1 MRKLKTSD
9 ITTSIAMPIKSGTLD
24 HIQAAYTEAVAE
36 AVKGVVGP
44 NYNSGTMYILNGLVN
59 TGSFPTY
66 NISAGSVFY
75 DGEVYLVDAANFT
88 LAGSQVAVAKI
99 VTTQLSGV
107 NADAVQFTDGIPRN
121 VHDIRKVVL
130 SADLA
135 GSGISNYV
143 SAVRI
148 NVNIPQLN
156 LTAGAG
162 ISVTGTY
169 PNLQVASTLENP
181 VILATSIFIGDLNS
195 SADLDTYTTLL
206 SGSSN
211 GLAGYRYTFPVAV
224 GHTNY
229 VPILVLQHDFITTV
243 ADADANYMCS
253 VQMGQRS
260 ATDLYFFIQTTATSN
275 TQNLWLKLILLKSSI
290 LYAQ

>member
-9 ITTSIAMPIKSGTLD
+9 ITTSVAMSIKSGTLD
-24 HIQAAYTEAVAE
+24 HIQAAYAEAVAE

-44 NYNSGTMYILNGLVN
+44 GYNSATMYILNGVVN
-59 TGSFPTY
+59 SGTFPNY
-66 NISAGSVFY
+66 NITAGSVFY

-88 LAGSQVAVAKI
+88 LAGAQVAVCKI
-99 VTTQLSGV
+99 VTTNFTGV
-107 NADAVQFTDGIPRN
+107 NADSVQFTDGVPRN
-121 VHDIRKVVL
+121 VHEIRKVVL
-130 SADLA
+130 SADLG

-162 ISVTGTY
+162 ISITGTY
-169 PNLQVASTLENP
+169 PNLNVASTIENP
-181 VILATSIFIGDLNS
+181 VILATSIFMGDLNS

-206 SGSSN
+206 SGGSN
-211 GLAGYRYTFPVAV
+211 GFAGYRYTYPVAV

-243 ADADANYMCS
+243 ADASNNYMCS
-253 VQMGQRS
+253 IQMGQRS
-260 ATDLYFFIQTTATSN
+260 ATDLYFFIQTSATGN
-275 TQNLWLKLILLKSSI
+275 VQNLWVKLILIKASI
-290 LYAQ
+290 LYA